1 MRDQIEALVLS
12 GSLQPG
18 QRLVQDSLAKRFKVA
33 QGVVRESLLELSCRG
48 LVEAI
53 DNFGIFVSKLDG
65 ASVVEALEVREVLE
79 GLAARLCCRRANR
92 EDIDGLKKL
101 LGRIY
106 SLGKKGETA
115 RALGL
120 DRTFH
125 QRIIEIA
132 GSGTLQSVAH
142 NHWTLGLVLKMSF
155 DVEIVHQAH
164 QGIVR
169 AIEGNRPG
177 QAEKLM
183 REHIRSGRAVVEQ
196 MVEDGSF
203 TPAWFYDQELKTDES

>member
-18 QRLVQDSLAKRFKVA
+18 QRLVQDSLAKQFKVA

-48 LVEAI
+48 LVEAV

-92 EDIDGLKKL
+92 EDIDGLKKTVEQ
-101 LGRIY
+101 IY
-106 SLGKKGETA
+106 SLGKKGENDSA
-115 RALGL
+115 LKMDRA
-120 DRTFH
+120 FH
-125 QRIIEIA
+125 QQIVRIA
-132 GSGTLQSVAH
+132 GNGTLQSVAH
-142 NHWTLGLVLKMSF
+142 SHWTLGLVLKMSF
-155 DVEIVHQAH
+155 DV
-164 QGIVR
+164 GIVYGAHKAIVG
-169 AIEGNRPG
+169 AIEHNRPG

-183 REHIRSGRAVVEQ
+183 RDHIRSGQVVVKQ
-196 MVEDGSF
+196 MVEEGTF
-203 TPAWFYDQELKTDES
+203 TPEWFCGNETKTDGN